1 MLQIFDKNF
10 SSLRPIQ
17 PSHKAVAVFNIEDA
31 KLAFNYGNVDFVVVL
46 NEKNGKFGLCYS
58 LLEVINFLETDEEDS
73 I

>member
-1 MLQIFDKNF
+1 MLQIFGKNF

-31 KLAFNYGNVDFVVVL
+31 KLAFNYGNVYGNVDFVVVL

-58 LLEVINFLETDEEDS
+58 LLEVINFLETE
-73 I
+73 